1 MSENDVVI
9 VCVCANVCA
18 WDCERNFDE
27 KNVDANVAIDDC
39 ETNVSAAFFANVSA
53 LWEEN
58 MRGIFASTR

>member
-1 MSENDVVI
+1 MNDVEI

-18 WDCERNFDE
+18 LDFEKNVDE
-27 KNVDANVAIDDC
+27 MNVDANVAIDDC

-58 MRGIFASTR
+58 MREIFASTR